1 MSYHHPTQEV
11 LSDLLSSSK
20 RIAVVGLS
28 DKPNRTS
35 YQVAS
40 YMQQAG
46 YEIIPVNP
54 NIEQALGVKAYRSLE
69 EIEGEIDIVNI
80 FRRSSDTFEIAE
92 EAVKVG
98 AKAVWLQLGISN
110 DQAYQVAHDA
120 GLYVVMNSCIKVNH
134 AQSFEKKE

>member
-11 LSDLLSSSK
+11 LSELLFSSK

-54 NIEQALGVKAYRSLE
+54 NIEQVLGVKAYRSLE
-69 EIEGEIDIVNI
+69 EIEGAIDIVNI

-134 AQSFEKKE
+134 AQLFEKKE

>member
-11 LSDLLSSSK
+11 LSDILSSSK

-80 FRRSSDTFEIAE
+80 FRRSSDTFEIVE

>member
-11 LSDLLSSSK
+11 LSDILSSSK

-134 AQSFEKKE
+134 AQLFEKKE

>member
-134 AQSFEKKE
+134 AQLFEKKE

>member
-80 FRRSSDTFEIAE
+80 FRRSSDTFEIVE

>member
-11 LSDLLSSSK
+11 LSDLLFSSK

-134 AQSFEKKE
+134 AQLFEKKE